1 MDKKIKAIIAVMV
14 AVIVVLAGS
23 LVYVSVDSQKKVE
36 AANAKYQDVVDNYKL
51 YKNIISQDEVEQ
63 TLFGQPISKERNG
76 EYRIGIKTAID
87 GDYHAELTVY
97 QAKDGKYEKVFNC
110 EALVGKNG
118 PGKQSEGDTKTPLG
132 TWEIGEAYGIKDD
145 PGSKVPFTKVTD
157 DMYWCATGSNGK
169 KYNTLLNKKDN
180 PNNDYSEDEHLMDY
194 PIRYAYFL
202 DMGYNKAG
210 APYAG
215 NAIFLHCWKEPDYPT
230 GGCVAVSEESMVTI
244 LQTITPGTTVTI
256 Y

>member
-1 MDKKIKAIIAVMV
+1 MTKKLKAVFCVLIAV
-14 AVIVVLAGS
+14 ILVLSGLLIFTQIDKAH
-23 LVYVSVDSQKKVE
+23 
-36 AANAKYQDVVDNYKL
+36 YKR
-51 YKNIISQDEVEQ
+51 YKNIISQEEVEQ
-63 TLFGQPISKERNG
+63 TLFAQPISTERDG

-87 GDYHAELTVY
+87 GDYHAQLTVY
-97 QAKDGKYEKVFNC
+97 QAKGGKYEEVFSC
-110 EALVGKNG
+110 PALVGKNG

-132 TWEIGEAYGIKDD
+132 TWEVGEAYGIKDD
-145 PGSKVPFTKVTD
+145 PGSKLPYTKVTD

-169 KYNTLLNKKDN
+169 KYNTLLHKSDD
-180 PNNDYSEDEHLMDY
+180 PTNDYSEDEHLIEY

-244 LQTITPGTTVTI
+244 LKTITPGTTVTI

>member
-1 MDKKIKAIIAVMV
+1 MSKKVKTVIAVMV

-23 LVYVSVDSQKKVE
+23 LVYVSTDSQKKIAV
-36 AANAKYQDVVDNYKL
+36 ANAKYQDVVDNYKL

-63 TLFGQPISKERNG
+63 TLFGQPISTERDG

-97 QAKDGKYEKVFNC
+97 QAKGGKYEKQFTC
-110 EALVGKNG
+110 
-118 PGKQSEGDTKTPLG
+118 SEGDTKTPLG
-132 TWEIGEAYGIKDD
+132 TWEVGEAYGIKDD
-145 PGSKVPFTKVTD
+145 PGSKIPFTKVTD

-169 KYNTLLNKKDN
+169 KYNTLLNKKDD
-180 PNNDYSEDEHLMDY
+180 PDNDYSEDEHLMDY

-202 DMGYNKAG
+202 DMGYNKTG

-215 NAIFLHCWKEPDYPT
+215 NAIFLNCWKEPDYPT
-230 GGCVAVSEESMVTI
+230 GGCVAVSEEDMVKI
-244 LQTITPGTTVTI
+244 LQTITPGTTVTV

>member
-1 MDKKIKAIIAVMV
+1 MKSQKASRILIIVLAALV
-14 AVIVVLAGS
+14 VVLASALAIVLPRLRG
-23 LVYVSVDSQKKVE
+23 D
-36 AANAKYQDVVDNYKL
+36 AAADKEKLLAEYKL
-51 YKNIISQDEVEQ
+51 YKNVISQDEVEQ
-63 TLFGQPISKERNG
+63 TLFGQPISTERDG

-87 GDYHAELTVY
+87 GDYHATLTIY
-97 QAKDGKYEKVFNC
+97 KANGGKYEEVFSC
-110 EALVGKNG
+110 PALVGKNG
-118 PGKQSEGDTKTPLG
+118 PGKQSEGDVKTPLG

-145 PGSKVPFTKVTD
+145 PGSLLPYTKVTD

-169 KYNTLLNKKDN
+169 KYNTLLYKSDD
-180 PNNDYSEDEHLMDY
+180 PNADYSEDEHLLDY

-202 DMGYNKAG
+202 DLGYNKAG

-244 LQTITPGTTVTI
+244 LRTVTPGTTATV